1 MREAVGP
8 RPATFGSAASDAAP
22 SLNGHRRPPADDV
35 IARMVRRLAAVT
47 VAGIDDPLPAAG
59 LTTLASGIVREP
71 EPGDEA
77 VDRLTRG
84 FGLSPFE
91 RDLLVLIGLPEEH
104 DSVTMAVRRLNLL
117 GEPWMAPAT
126 LSTVLGLDHRGQRH
140 LRNALDSGPLRR
152 HGLVVVNEAQPF
164 PEASVRLLDGLWSAI
179 RGGGR
184 WPGGLRPQT
193 PVSWAIDRPQPD
205 RVESLFEIVGRVADA
220 AVGSATDT
228 VDTFDR
234 GAWIVVVTGG
244 GRSNADLVAALSAGL
259 QTASSTP
266 RFFDPEQLGPDR
278 DPAVSAHCVVRN
290 AIPVI
295 TGRPAHNPLPG
306 HPGPI
311 VICVDDLHGLDL
323 DDRPVIA
330 VDLGPRTMA
339 EDIEMWR
346 RLVPELADVGAPAA
360 LAGLLR
366 VDATRAGRAVGD
378 ARATA
383 QLDNTDVTT
392 TMVIDQVRRRSTTTL
407 PPSVQLVR
415 PTAGWEGLVTTDR
428 NLDLLASIVGRVAHQ
443 TRVLHDWRF
452 GDLPGRRH
460 ARGARALFVGP
471 PGTGK
476 TLSAEVV
483 AGVLGLDLLVV
494 DLSALVSKWLGET
507 EKNISEVFDAADRCQ
522 SVLFF
527 DEADAV
533 FARRTDGSDAQGR
546 WANLETAHLLA
557 RMESYDGLVVLAS
570 NLRGNIDEAFIRRLD
585 VIVEFDEPNLD
596 ERRRLWRQHLPATAP
611 TTSDVDLSQLAEL
624 YGITGGLIRNA
635 ALDAAFRAA
644 AADHPISQLAL
655 VTAVEREYDKAGKT
669 FPGIPRNLRMQN
681 RRPGHEP
688 GTEGA

>member
-1 MREAVGP
+1 MREAVGS

-22 SLNGHRRPPADDV
+22 SVNGHRRPPADDV
-35 IARMVRRLAAVT
+35 IAGMVRRLAAVT
-47 VAGIDDPLPAAG
+47 VAGLDDPLPAAG
-59 LTTLASGIVREP
+59 LTALASGIVVEP
-71 EPGDEA
+71 DPGDEA
-77 VDRLTRG
+77 VDRLRRA

-104 DSVTMAVRRLNLL
+104 DSVAMTVRRLNLL

-126 LSTVLGLDHRGQRH
+126 LSRVLGLDHRGQGH
-140 LRNALDSGPLRR
+140 LRRALDSGPLRR
-152 HGLVVVNEAQPF
+152 HGLVAVNEAQPF
-164 PEASVRLLDGLWSAI
+164 PEASMRLLDGLWSAI

-184 WPGGLRPQT
+184 WPGDLRPQT
-193 PVSWAIDRPQPD
+193 PAPAAVDRLQAD
-205 RVESLFEIVGRVADA
+205 RVESLLESVGRADPA
-220 AVGSATDT
+220 AGWATDT

-244 GRSNADLVAALSAGL
+244 GRSNADLVAAVSAGL
-259 QTASSTP
+259 QTASATP

-383 QLDNTDVTT
+383 RLDNTDVTT

-415 PTAGWEGLVTTDR
+415 PAAGWEGLVTTDR

-655 VTAVEREYDKAGKT
+655 ATAVEREYDKAGKT